1 MDFLARLGNGFKNSI
16 IGSVRFL
23 RDGINELK
31 RVRWP
36 GRKELTS
43 YTIVVI
49 TTVVFIAIY
58 FTILDL
64 GISRLV
70 EFIVG

>member
-1 MDFLARLGNGFKNSI
+1 MAFLMRLGNGVKNGVMGTI
-16 IGSVRFL
+16 RFFQ
-23 RDGINELK
+23 DGIRELK

-36 GRKELTS
+36 DRKELTS

-49 TTVVFIAIY
+49 VTVLVITIY

-64 GISRLV
+64 GISSLV
-70 EFIVG
+70 KLIVG